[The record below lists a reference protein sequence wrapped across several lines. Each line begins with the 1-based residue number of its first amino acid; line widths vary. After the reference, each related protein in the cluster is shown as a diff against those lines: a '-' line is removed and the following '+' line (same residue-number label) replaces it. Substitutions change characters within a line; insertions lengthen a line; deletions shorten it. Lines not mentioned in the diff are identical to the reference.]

1 MSNLILQSTK
11 RDFYTI
17 FADRGVRYSTKT
29 AETTSPEMEAMYM
42 RQPELRENENTTVI
56 MSKADEIKRRI
67 LIVVS
72 AVVVISAIC
81 ASIYLIS
88 KRFGKRCAQVLEV
101 A

>member
-1 MSNLILQSTK
+1 
-11 RDFYTI
+11 
-17 FADRGVRYSTKT
+17 
-29 AETTSPEMEAMYM
+29 M

-56 MSKADEIKRRI
+56 MSKADEIKRCI

-88 KRFGKRCAQVLEV
+88 KRFGKGVLKFWRSHNGQHYKQLSGG
-101 A
+101 

>member
-1 MSNLILQSTK
+1 
-11 RDFYTI
+11 
-17 FADRGVRYSTKT
+17 
-29 AETTSPEMEAMYM
+29 M

-56 MSKADEIKRRI
+56 MSKADEIKRCI

-81 ASIYLIS
+81 VSIYLIS

>member
-1 MSNLILQSTK
+1 
-11 RDFYTI
+11 
-17 FADRGVRYSTKT
+17 
-29 AETTSPEMEAMYM
+29 M